1 MNVDVKKL
9 IDWVLAR
16 MAEPTTWRG
25 IIGILS
31 AFGATL
37 SPEHAAAILAGGMG
51 LAGFINIV
59 IKDPKNIE
67 AEVSSA
73 FNDVI
78 LPVAEALKGDKAPE
92 DKAS

>member
-1 MNVDVKKL
+1 MNVKEL
-9 IDWVLAR
+9 IEWVLAR

-31 AFGATL
+31 ACGATL

-51 LAGFINIV
+51 LAGFINVV
-59 IKDPKNIE
+59 IKDPKNIT
-67 AEVSSA
+67 ADISA
-73 FNDVI
+73 AINDVI
-78 LPVAEALKGDKAPE
+78 IPVAKALDGEKSPE